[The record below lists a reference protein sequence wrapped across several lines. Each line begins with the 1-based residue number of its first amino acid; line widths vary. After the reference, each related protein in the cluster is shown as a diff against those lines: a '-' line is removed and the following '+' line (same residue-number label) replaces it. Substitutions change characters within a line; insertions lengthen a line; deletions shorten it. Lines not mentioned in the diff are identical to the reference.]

1 MGAITLHAIVANHNE
16 AISDYLSFF
25 YFCKMKKEQL
35 WDIFRDEVYFF
46 ILKKVKDNQAAKD
59 ILQNVFLKVHSYYN
73 TLRDKQK
80 LRPWVFQITRNEIAD
95 YYKDETRYV
104 EIRHKQKQGLVDV
117 YEDVCCLNFFMNN
130 LPAPY
135 KEAIAL
141 VYVEGMKQH
150 EAAENLGISLA
161 NMKARVRRGKTMLAV
176 KLKRCCRYEIDE
188 NGKLVGEANCA
199 RCNSM

>member
-1 MGAITLHAIVANHNE
+1 M
-16 AISDYLSFF
+16 
-25 YFCKMKKEQL
+25 
-35 WDIFRDEVYFF
+35 
-46 ILKKVKDNQAAKD
+46 
-59 ILQNVFLKVHSYYN
+59 
-73 TLRDKQK
+73 
-80 LRPWVFQITRNEIAD
+80 FQITRNEIAD
-95 YYKDETRYV
+95 YYKDETRYM
-104 EIRHKQKQGLVDV
+104 EIQNKQKQGLVDV

-130 LPAPY
+130 LPSPY

-141 VYVEGMKQH
+141 VYVEGLKQY
-150 EAAENLGISLA
+150 EAAEKLGISIA